1 MSHGD
6 AMHFPLTIP
15 LQPSKLVIASILAA
29 HAAAGWTLFHVP
41 SLALLQPGVLWS
53 PLRGVSLLLWC
64 GVFGSL
70 LLALRQEHAKLG
82 KALVVHADGML
93 TCVCADEVLD
103 YRVGAGAVDFGW
115 ALWLPLVALVDA
127 QEGTRERVRQ
137 RLMLV
142 RTNTPSRQWRALR
155 IWLRHKSALLR
166 ST

>member
-1 MSHGD
+1 
-6 AMHFPLTIP
+6 MHFPLTIP

-70 LLALRQEHAKLG
+70 LLALRQEQAKAG

-103 YRVGAGAVDFGW
+103 YRQAVERYAGCRQVVVDGG
-115 ALWLPLVALVDA
+115 
-127 QEGTRERVRQ
+127 EHG
-137 RLMLV
+137 
-142 RTNTPSRQWRALR
+142 
-155 IWLRHKSALLR
+155 LR
-166 ST
+166 SFPAHLPQLFEFCGL

>member
-70 LLALRQEHAKLG
+70 LLALRQEHAKAG

-115 ALWLPLVALVDA
+115 ALWLPLVALVDGQQGA
-127 QEGTRERVRQ
+127 RVRQ
-137 RLMLV
+137 RVMLA
-142 RTNTPSRQWRALR
+142 RTNTSPDQWRALR

-166 ST
+166 SD